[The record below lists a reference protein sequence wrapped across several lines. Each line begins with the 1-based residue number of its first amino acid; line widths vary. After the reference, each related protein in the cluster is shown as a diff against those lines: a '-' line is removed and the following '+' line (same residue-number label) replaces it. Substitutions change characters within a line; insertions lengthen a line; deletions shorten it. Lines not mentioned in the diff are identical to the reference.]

1 MKYHSL
7 FGKFSDA
14 KSVLHIEIRS
24 LAWLFLV
31 GCCCCCAAAAKT
43 YQIISQSKDVF
54 IIVICIICM
63 RASFCCVGVLCVD
76 DACDKSHL
84 RWYAMQKEIE
94 MSAIHWRL
102 YLLQIWITFSP
113 PPNNRVEWND
123 FHFGFSCCFAAISAI
138 IHVRYSSWVFFD
150 SSLNQTTETCANA
163 HRK

>member
-1 MKYHSL
+1 MTF
-7 FGKFSDA
+7 FGWLL
-14 KSVLHIEIRS
+14 VLLLLLCRRRENI
-24 LAWLFLV
+24 LNN
-31 GCCCCCAAAAKT
+31 
-43 YQIISQSKDVF
+43 
-54 IIVICIICM
+54 IVIKRCIYYCYLYYLY
-63 RASFCCVGVLCVD
+63 ACAFLLCWCVGVLCVD

-150 SSLNQTTETCANA
+150 SSLNQTAQTCANA